1 MLNYRLYRIT
11 YKIRYLPMRYMDL
24 IDNFVMVVKFD
35 EYICLT
41 INLMNLDLNW
51 LCYHYIFVDKLC
63 TLINPKILIN

>member
-1 MLNYRLYRIT
+1 MLNYGLYRIT

-41 INLMNLDLNW
+41 INLMNLDLN
-51 LCYHYIFVDKLC
+51 
-63 TLINPKILIN
+63 